1 MQSKQRQIMV
11 EVRFSTTHYHVK
23 LLNIKLG
30 TSCALKY
37 LCFVTDQSM
46 LIVMPLSEHSALK
59 ISKSSSS
66 LSLAT

>member
-1 MQSKQRQIMV
+1 MV
-11 EVRFSTTHYHVK
+11 ELYFSTSHYHVK

-37 LCFVTDQSM
+37 LCFVTDQAT
-46 LIVMPLSEHSALK
+46 LIAMSSSDHSALK